1 MAQTITIGRDPLSD
15 IKIDNSFERVSNRHA
30 DLTYT
35 DDGRIQF
42 TDHSTNG
49 TIINDRE
56 LHHDSAYITPDH
68 TVKLAGDY
76 TLIWENVFALMPDL
90 ARAQSKRTRRVQPNV
105 YAAQEPEA
113 QPAPQ
118 PASYE
123 QPASHYDAP
132 AQGRGTERFD
142 RGFDRQSDQFNSTN
156 RMTGSQAD
164 PVAEPAIEEHKAE
177 PRRSSAKHRRRS
189 SAHRRGASR
198 STLVLCIVAFIA
210 IMAILAFTV
219 FDDVVKNIM

>member
-15 IKIDNSFERVSNRHA
+15 IRVDNSFERVSNLHA
-30 DLTYT
+30 DITYT
-35 DDGRIQF
+35 DDGRILF

-76 TLIWENVFALMPDL
+76 TLIWDNVFALMPDL
-90 ARAQSKRTRRVQPNV
+90 ARAQSKRTRRVQPNA
-105 YAAQEPEA
+105 YAPQEQSPEPEPV
-113 QPAPQ
+113 QE
-118 PASYE
+118 E
-123 QPASHYDAP
+123 QPAAQYDTP
-132 AQGRGTERFD
+132 AAGRGTERFD
-142 RGFDRQSDQFNSTN
+142 RGYNPPSEPFNSTN

-164 PVAEPAIEEHKAE
+164 PVPSSAIADSKATK
-177 PRRSSAKHRRRS
+177 RRSSAKHRRRS

-198 STLVLCIVAFIA
+198 STLVLCIVAFVA

-219 FDDVVKNIM
+219 FDDVIKNIM